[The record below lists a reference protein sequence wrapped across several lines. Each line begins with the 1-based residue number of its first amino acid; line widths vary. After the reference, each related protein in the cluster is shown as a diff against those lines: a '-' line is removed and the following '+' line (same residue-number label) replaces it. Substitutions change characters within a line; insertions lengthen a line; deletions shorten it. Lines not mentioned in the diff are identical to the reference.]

1 MKKYLIPAFAMAL
14 APLMATAVTPLW
26 LRDVKISPDG
36 KQIAFCY
43 KGDIYTVD
51 ANGGNARRLTAA
63 ASYEAV
69 PVWSPD
75 SKKIA
80 FQSDRYGNMDIF
92 IMPAQGGT
100 PTRLT
105 FNSAAETPEAFSPD
119 GKYVIYSASIQ
130 DPASS
135 ALFPSSRL
143 TELYQIPVSGGKMEQ
158 ILGTPAQMLSF
169 LPDNKT
175 QYLYQ
180 DTKGM
185 ENEWRKHH
193 TSSVARDIVL
203 YDTTTGK
210 HNKLTAN
217 HAGEDRNPVAVGG
230 GKYYFLSE
238 RDGGSMN
245 VYAAS
250 IDSPDNVTAV
260 TNFKSHP
267 VRFLSAD
274 NNGRLCFTYD
284 GEIYTLAINGKP
296 AKVAVDVV
304 EDIEDETTKIPVSSA
319 EEMAPSPDGKM
330 MAFTSRGNVFV
341 TAVDYPTTKQ
351 ITDTPAAEQH
361 LTWGK
366 DSRALYYVSERDGI
380 YAIYEAKIARS
391 EDPNMANATV
401 IEEKPMFKADG
412 HERTVPQ
419 ISPDGKKMA
428 FVLDRRKLA
437 VRDMESGKVTTLT
450 DGTTTT
456 DYQGT
461 VNYAWSPD
469 SKWIALEVVDRK
481 HDPYS
486 DVAIINV
493 ADGKMTNIS
502 QSGYFDMSPKWVLDG
517 NAILFESDRYGM
529 RSHASWGSQSDV
541 MIAFLNQEAFDDFN
555 MSKEEAELAK
565 EAKKEKKEAESDSK
579 DKKKGKDKDKKKD
592 EKKDEDSK
600 DADEKD
606 NAKDIK
612 VETDRIKDRIVRL
625 TPFSSSLSDAMVTSN
640 GETLYFIT
648 RNNGEGTLWEYDLRE
663 RKVNSSKNI
672 NSGLSA
678 FVTTPDGKHS
688 FLLGRSMNKFA
699 DGRITP
705 ISFNGQQRLDHAAE
719 REYMYDF
726 MTREEQH
733 RFYDANMHGVDWPAL
748 TKHYRKF
755 LPHINNNYDFSE
767 MLSEIL
773 GELNVSHTG
782 SGYRGNMSNF
792 AERTAQLGLLYD
804 MSYSGEG
811 LLVAEVIKGSPFD
824 NAGSKVKAGSRID
837 KINGQKIT
845 LENDYTT
852 LLTDL
857 AGKNTLIT
865 ITDPATGKSWEEVIK
880 PISSATMNGLL
891 YDRWVENR
899 AADVDRWSNGRL
911 GYVHIASMNDD
922 SYRTIYTDIL
932 GKYNDREGIVID
944 VRNNGGG
951 RLHEDIEV
959 LFSGKKYLTQVVRG
973 QEVCDMPSR
982 RWNKPSIMV
991 TCEACYSNAHGTPW
1005 VYKTMGLGKVVGMP
1019 VPGTMTSVNWVTLQ
1033 DPSVY
1038 FGIPVVGY
1046 RTAEGYYLENHQLEP
1061 DIKVANDPAKVVAGE
1076 DQQLKAAVDEL
1087 LRELSVK

>member
-1 MKKYLIPAFAMAL
+1 MKKYLISAL
-14 APLMATAVTPLW
+14 ALAMTPLLASAVAPLW

-51 ANGGNARRLTAA
+51 SNGGNARRLTSAS
-63 ASYEAV
+63 SYEAV
-69 PVWSPD
+69 PIWSPD

-92 IMPAQGGT
+92 VMPSQGGT

-105 FNSAAETPEAFSPD
+105 YNSASETPEAFSPD
-119 GKYVIYSASIQ
+119 GKHIIYSASIQ

-143 TELYQIPVSGGKMEQ
+143 TELYQIPVTGGKMEQ

-169 LPDNKT
+169 LPDNNS

-203 YDTTTGK
+203 YDSTTGQ

-217 HAGEDRNPVAVGG
+217 HAGEDRNPVAVGD

-245 VYAAS
+245 VYAAH
-250 IDSPDNVTAV
+250 IDTPDKVTAV
-260 TNFKSHP
+260 TKFKSHP

-274 NNGRLCFTYD
+274 NDGRLCFTYD
-284 GEIYTLAINGKP
+284 GEIYTIAPNGKP
-296 AKVAVDVV
+296 AKVNIEIL
-304 EDIEDETTKIPVSSA
+304 EDIEDETTKISVSNPD
-319 EEMAPSPDGKM
+319 EMSPSPDGKM

-351 ITDTPAAEQH
+351 ITDTPAAEKH

-366 DSRALYYVSERDGI
+366 DSRTLYYVSERDGI
-380 YAIYEAKIARS
+380 YAIYEAKINRS
-391 EDPNMANATV
+391 EDPNMANAT
-401 IEEKPMFKADG
+401 IIDEKPVFKADG

-461 VNYAWSPD
+461 VNYSWSPD

-493 ADGKMTNIS
+493 ADGSMYNIS

-529 RSHASWGSQSDV
+529 RSHASWGSQNDV

-565 EAKKEKKEAESDSK
+565 EAKKDQKKSDAPSK
-579 DKKKGKDKDKKKD
+579 GKKKGKGKDKKSGAD
-592 EKKDEDSK
+592 KKDAEK
-600 DADEKD
+600 DDDEKD
-606 NAKDIK
+606 DADKAASDKDIK
-612 VETDRIKDRIVRL
+612 FEPDRIKDRIVRL
-625 TPFSSSLSDAMVTSN
+625 TPFSSALSDAMITSD
-640 GETLYFIT
+640 GRTMYFIT
-648 RNNGEGTLWEYDLRE
+648 RNNGESTLWEYNMRE

-672 NSGLSA
+672 SSGLSA
-678 FVTTPDGKHS
+678 FESTPDGKHT
-688 FLLGRSMNKFA
+688 FLLGRSMNKFS
-699 DGRITP
+699 DGRVTP
-705 ISFNGQQRLDHAAE
+705 ISFSAQQRLDPAAE

-782 SGYRGNMSNF
+782 SGYRGNN
-792 AERTAQLGLLYD
+792 ANYVERTAQLGLLYD
-804 MSYSGEG
+804 MTYDGDG

-824 NAGSKVKAGSRID
+824 NSESKVKAGSRID
-837 KINGQKIT
+837 KINGHKIT
-845 LENDYTT
+845 KDR
-852 LLTDL
+852 
-857 AGKNTLIT
+857 
-865 ITDPATGKSWEEVIK
+865 KS
-880 PISSATMNGLL
+880 
-891 YDRWVENR
+891 
-899 AADVDRWSNGRL
+899 
-911 GYVHIASMNDD
+911 
-922 SYRTIYTDIL
+922 
-932 GKYNDREGIVID
+932 
-944 VRNNGGG
+944 
-951 RLHEDIEV
+951 
-959 LFSGKKYLTQVVRG
+959 VV
-973 QEVCDMPSR
+973 
-982 RWNKPSIMV
+982 
-991 TCEACYSNAHGTPW
+991 
-1005 VYKTMGLGKVVGMP
+1005 
-1019 VPGTMTSVNWVTLQ
+1019 
-1033 DPSVY
+1033 
-1038 FGIPVVGY
+1038 
-1046 RTAEGYYLENHQLEP
+1046 
-1061 DIKVANDPAKVVAGE
+1061 
-1076 DQQLKAAVDEL
+1076 
-1087 LRELSVK
+1087 

>member
-1 MKKYLIPAFAMAL
+1 MKKILIGVFAL
-14 APLMATAVTPLW
+14 AITPITASAITPLW
-26 LRDVKISPDG
+26 LRDAKISPDG
-36 KQIAFCY
+36 NQIAFCY

-51 ANGGNARRLTAA
+51 ANGGQARRLTATS
-63 ASYEAV
+63 SYEAV
-69 PVWSPD
+69 PIWSPD
-75 SKKIA
+75 SKSIA

-92 IMPAQGGT
+92 VMPAQGGT

-143 TELYQIPVSGGKMEQ
+143 TELYRIPVAGGKMEQ
-158 ILGTPAQMLSF
+158 MLGTPAQMLSY

-203 YDTTTGK
+203 YDSTTGK

-217 HAGEDRNPVAVGG
+217 HAGEDRNPVAVGD

-245 VYAAS
+245 IYSAS
-250 IDSPDNVTAV
+250 IDSPDKVTAV
-260 TNFKSHP
+260 TSYKTHP

-274 NNGRLCFTYD
+274 KNGRLCYTYD
-284 GEIYTLAINGKP
+284 GEIYTLAPNGKP
-296 AKVAVDVV
+296 AKVAIDVV
-304 EDIEDETTKIPVSSA
+304 EYVDDETTKIPVSNPDD
-319 EEMAPSPDGKM
+319 MVPSPDGKM
-330 MAFTSRGNVFV
+330 IAFTSRGNVFV
-341 TAVDYPTTKQ
+341 TSVDYPTTKQ
-351 ITDTPAAEQH
+351 ITDTPEAEQSP
-361 LTWGK
+361 TWGK
-366 DSRALYYVSERDGI
+366 DSRTLYYVTERDGK
-380 YAIYEAKIARS
+380 YSIYEAKINRS
-391 EDPNMANATV
+391 DDPNMANATV
-401 IEEKPMFKADG
+401 IDEKPVFKADG
-412 HERTVPQ
+412 HERTVPK

-437 VRDMESGKVTTLT
+437 VRDMESGKATTLT

-456 DYQGT
+456 DYQGSI
-461 VNYAWSPD
+461 NYEWSPD

-486 DVAIINV
+486 DIAIINIE
-493 ADGKMTNIS
+493 DGKLINLTQTS
-502 QSGYFDMSPKWVLDG
+502 YFDMSPKWVLDG
-517 NAILFESDRYGM
+517 NAIMFASDRYGM
-529 RSHASWGSQSDV
+529 RSHASWGSQNDV
-541 MIAFLNQEAFDDFN
+541 MLAFLNQEAYDNFN
-555 MSKEEAELAK
+555 MTKEEAELAK
-565 EAKKEKKEAESDSK
+565 DAKKDKKESDSDSK
-579 DKKKGKDKDKKKD
+579 DKKNDDGKKDDDKKDDDKKD
-592 EKKDEDSK
+592 EV
-600 DADEKD
+600 
-606 NAKDIK
+606 KDIK
-612 VETDRIKDRIVRL
+612 VEPDRISDRIVRL
-625 TPFSSSLSDAMVTSN
+625 TPFSSSLTDALITSN

-648 RNNGEGTLWEYDLRE
+648 RGSGNNSLWDMDLRE

-672 NSGLSA
+672 SSGLSH
-678 FVTTPDGKHS
+678 FDTTPDGKHS
-688 FLLGRSMNKFA
+688 FLLGRSMNKFS
-699 DGRITP
+699 DGKTTP
-705 ISFNGQQRLDHAAE
+705 ITFNGDQRLDHAAE
-719 REYMYDF
+719 RQYMYDF
-726 MTREEQH
+726 MVREEQN
-733 RFYDANMHGVDWPAL
+733 RFYDVNMHGVDWPAL
-748 TKHYRKF
+748 TQHYRKF

-782 SGYRGNMSNF
+782 SGYRGNYSNF
-792 AERTAQLGLLYD
+792 AERTADLGLIYD
-804 MSYSGEG
+804 FSYTGNG
-811 LLVAEVIKGSPFD
+811 LLVAEVIDGSPFD
-824 NAGSKVKAGSRID
+824 NAESKVKAGSKIT
-837 KINGQKIT
+837 KINGQEIT
-845 LENDYTT
+845 NTNDYST
-852 LLTDL
+852 LLTDQ
-857 AGKNTLIT
+857 AGKNVLVT
-865 ITDPATGKSWEEVIK
+865 ISDSGNTWEEVVK
-880 PISSATMNGLL
+880 PISSGKLTNLL
-891 YDRWVENR
+891 YKRWVENR

-911 GYVHIASMNDD
+911 GYVHIQGMNDG
-922 SYRTIYTDIL
+922 SFRTIYSDIL

-951 RLHEDIEV
+951 RLHEDVEI

-1005 VYKTMGLGKVVGMP
+1005 VYQTMGLGKVVGMP

-1033 DPSVY
+1033 DPTLY

-1061 DIKVANDPAKVVAGE
+1061 DIKVANDPAKVVMGE

-1087 LRELSVK
+1087 LRELSVKN